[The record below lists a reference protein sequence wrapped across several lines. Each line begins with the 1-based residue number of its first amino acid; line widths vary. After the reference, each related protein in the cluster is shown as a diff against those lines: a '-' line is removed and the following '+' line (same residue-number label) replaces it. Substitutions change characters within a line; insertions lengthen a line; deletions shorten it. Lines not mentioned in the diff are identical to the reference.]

1 MDYFETGSQEIKT
14 ISLVKFLIL
23 VISFVFYI
31 KSGVLQNKD
40 VCINTN
46 LMAPVFFQ
54 VYLDKRN

>member
-14 ISLVKFLIL
+14 ISPVKFLIS
-23 VISFVFYI
+23 VISFIFYI